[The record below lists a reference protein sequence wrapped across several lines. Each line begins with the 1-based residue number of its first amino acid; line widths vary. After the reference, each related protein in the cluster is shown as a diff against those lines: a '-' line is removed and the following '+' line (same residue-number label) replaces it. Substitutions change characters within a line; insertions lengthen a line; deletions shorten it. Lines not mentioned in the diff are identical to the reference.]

1 MSIWRQFII
10 GVPGRFL
17 ERIGLCRQGV
27 GPASPPSALPGNSP
41 TRGEIGD
48 ATARSTTGIALKAR
62 PPIVDGTTKFDAFWK
77 QISPLV
83 GEMSGRTEG
92 DSAGPIHCDAPRSPT
107 RSPVRALITLAI
119 VLIMTGLVA
128 IGLEWA
134 DRTFPPPLERA
145 QIFSREVLDKDGHL
159 LRAFATPD
167 GRWRLK
173 TRVDD
178 VDPRFLDMLVAY
190 EDQRFYEHHGVDPL
204 ALGRA
209 ALQFVTNGR
218 IVSGAS
224 TLSMQVARLI
234 EPRERRTWAAKLL
247 QVARAIQIERRLGK
261 DQILA
266 LYLTHAPYGGNLE
279 GVRAASLAWFGKEP
293 RRLAVG
299 EAALLV
305 ALPQLPEK
313 RRPDRNLAAA
323 DAARERVLGRAAVAK
338 VIGQGESER
347 AAMTAI
353 PTRRLQLP
361 AHAAHLAE
369 AALRKEPKALRHET
383 TLRRDIQRGLETVA
397 REGAQRLGP
406 KVSVAMVM
414 ADARTGEIVGEVGS
428 ADYFDASRSGWID
441 MARVTRSPGSTLK
454 PFIYGLAFEEG
465 IVSQE
470 TIIEDRPADFFGYR
484 PRNFD
489 MSYQGDVSVREAL
502 QLSLNVPAIR
512 LLDAVGP
519 SRLMVRFRRAEVHP
533 KLPPNEAPGLAI
545 GLGGVGITL
554 RDLVQ
559 LYAGLAN
566 RGWPVRLGDG
576 IEGKPGL
583 IDGEPLLSTVATWQV
598 ADILSGVLPPAGTRQ
613 HGIAYKTGTSYGYR
627 DAWSVGFDGRYVLG
641 VWAGRPDNGAVP
653 GLSGYGAAAP
663 ILFEGFAKAGIA
675 ITALPDA
682 PAGAIRLGQAD
693 LPIGQRRFS
702 VTANGLPST
711 SIREAAPR
719 IVFPPEGARVEL
731 GAAAGQAII
740 PLTLKLQGGRAPFR
754 WLANGRPLPD
764 VPPRRVSQW
773 LPDGGGYSTLTV
785 IDALGRAST
794 VRVFVE

>member
-1 MSIWRQFII
+1 M
-10 GVPGRFL
+10 PGR
-17 ERIGLCRQGV
+17 
-27 GPASPPSALPGNSP
+27 A
-41 TRGEIGD
+41 
-48 ATARSTTGIALKAR
+48 
-62 PPIVDGTTKFDAFWK
+62 
-77 QISPLV
+77 
-83 GEMSGRTEG
+83 EG
-92 DSAGPIHCDAPRSPT
+92 DDIPSVNLNRSGHLPR
-107 RSPVRALITLAI
+107 VRAISLFAAFAALVLTTLA
-119 VLIMTGLVA
+119 LT
-128 IGLEWA
+128 LEWA
-134 DRTFPPPLERA
+134 DRAFPPPLGEA
-145 QIFSREVLDKDGHL
+145 GTVSAEVLDKDGLL
-159 LRAFATPD
+159 LRAFATKD
-167 GRWRLK
+167 GLWRLR
-173 TRVDD
+173 TTVND
-178 VDPRFLDMLVAY
+178 VDPRFLKMLIAY
-190 EDQRFYEHHGVDPL
+190 EDQRFREHRGVDPL

-234 EPRERRTWAAKLL
+234 EPRRARTLPAKVL
-247 QVARAIQIERRLGK
+247 QLFRAIQIERRLSK
-261 DQILA
+261 DQILD

-293 RRLAVG
+293 RRLSIA

-323 DAARERVLGRAAVAK
+323 EAARKRVLGRAAVSK
-338 VIGQGESER
+338 VIGEGEAER
-347 AAMTAI
+347 AALEAI

-361 AHAAHLAE
+361 AYAAHLAE
-369 AALRKEPKALRHET
+369 VALRKEPKALQHHT
-383 TLRRDIQRGLETVA
+383 TLRRDMQRGLEAVA
-397 REGAQRLGP
+397 REGAAKLGP

-414 ADARTGEIVGEVGS
+414 ADVRNGEIVGEVGS
-428 ADYFDASRSGWID
+428 ADYFDASRAGWID
-441 MARVTRSPGSTLK
+441 MTRITRSPGSTLK

-465 IVSQE
+465 LVAQE

-489 MSYQGDVSVREAL
+489 MSYQGDVSIRQAL

-519 SRLMVRFRRAEVHP
+519 ARLMVRFRRAEVRP
-533 KLPPNEAPGLAI
+533 ALPPNEAPGLAI

-566 RGWPVRLGDG
+566 RGWPVRLGNG
-576 IEGKPGL
+576 IEGKAGV
-583 IDGEPLLSTVATWQV
+583 IDGEALLSTVAAWHV
-598 ADILSGVLPPAGTRQ
+598 ADILSAVLPPAGSRQ
-613 HGIAYKTGTSYGYR
+613 RGIAYKTGTSYGYR

-641 VWAGRPDNGAVP
+641 VWVGRPDNGAVP
-653 GLSGYGAAAP
+653 GLTGYDAAAP
-663 ILFEGFAKAGIA
+663 ILFEGFAKSGIA
-675 ITALPDA
+675 ITPLPDA
-682 PAGAIRLGQAD
+682 PAGAVRIAQVD
-693 LPIGQRRFS
+693 LPISQRRFS
-702 VTANGLPST
+702 MTASGLLSASAHEP
-711 SIREAAPR
+711 APQ

-731 GAAAGQAII
+731 GAHNGEAMM

-764 VPPRRVSQW
+764 ITRRRTSQW

-785 IDALGRAST
+785 IDAMGRAAS